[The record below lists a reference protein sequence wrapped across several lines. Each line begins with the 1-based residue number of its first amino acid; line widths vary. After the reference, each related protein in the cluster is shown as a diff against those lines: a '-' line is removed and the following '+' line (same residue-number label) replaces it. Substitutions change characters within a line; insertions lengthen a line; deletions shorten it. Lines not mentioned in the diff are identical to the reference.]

1 MKICNQK
8 KLNLKKYLFWISLS
22 LFLVACGNQDNI
34 DKWASNINSQMEKKH
49 AAHALPPRQEP
60 QSYQSNFTLKAPSQ
74 IPPFS
79 PERLRLSD
87 FPGTRDGASMLENYN
102 LNELKYVGYLHSV
115 SDKAV
120 KGFVKAGNHV
130 YTVLKGTPIG
140 KNYGRVENIY
150 PNELLI
156 KENFENSEGIW
167 EARTVKINLN
177 HQGVSGVLTENST
190 EGDVSP
196 KVDEDNQEGR

>member
-1 MKICNQK
+1 MKTRNQK
-8 KLNLKKYLFWISLS
+8 KVNFKKYLFWINLS
-22 LFLVACGNQDNI
+22 LFFAACGNQDNI
-34 DKWASNINSQMEKKH
+34 DKWASDINSQMKKKH
-49 AAHALPPRQEP
+49 AAYVPRPRQEP
-60 QSYQSNFTLKAPSQ
+60 QSYQSNFTLKPPTQ

-87 FPGTRDGASMLENYN
+87 FPGTRDGANMLENYN

-115 SDKAV
+115 SDKTV

-140 KNYGRVENIY
+140 KNYGRVESIY
-150 PNELLI
+150 PNELFI

-167 EARTVKINLN
+167 EARTVKIELN
-177 HQGVSGVLTENST
+177 HQGVSGVLAENNT
-190 EGDVSP
+190 EGGVSP
-196 KVDEDNQEGR
+196 EVDEDNQEDR